1 MRIDA
6 RIPVRLLAAAEAAA
20 RPPAADPLTVLV
32 LADPDAAAAGPG
44 WAAVRRIDPGTRAG
58 PAPHAAG
65 CACCAGRSG
74 LAVLLTALFVQRARG
89 ELALFRRVLLVADGG
104 PAGPL
109 DALFRDDPMV
119 AGRYRLEGPGGEN

>member
-6 RIPVRLLAAAEAAA
+6 RIPVRLLAAADAAA
-20 RPPAADPLTVLV
+20 RPPVADPLTALV
-32 LADPDAAAAGPG
+32 LADPDAAAGPG
-44 WAAVRRIDPGTRAG
+44 WAAVRRIDPGTGAG

-74 LAVLLTALFVQRARG
+74 LALLLTALFMERARG
-89 ELALFRRVLLVADGG
+89 ELALFRRVLLVAEGG